1 MIVPVGQTG
10 QMDQTYRLERA
21 CQDGERIVE
30 LCAAN
35 MDAPV
40 PSCPDWDGAG
50 LLSHV
55 TRVWHMLAIICEEGR
70 DNFPGRDDFPPRPA
84 EGDEVAGATEAL
96 DRVIAAMSALEPGA
110 PMWSW
115 GTTQSSD
122 YFFRRLHLENL
133 VHRVDAEQMAG
144 LESEVDS
151 DEGMDGVSER
161 FEEFVHRKPERPS
174 GSFHLHRTDGPGEW
188 TAKVEDDE
196 LIVTQE
202 HAKGDAAAK
211 GSGAELLL
219 AMWGRTSVDTLE
231 TFGEASLVEEWF
243 ALCR

>member
-10 QMDQTYRLERA
+10 QMDQTHRLDRA
-21 CQDGERIVE
+21 RQDGERIVE
-30 LCAAN
+30 LCAEHMSA
-35 MDAPV
+35 AV

-55 TRVWHMLAIICEEGR
+55 TRVWHMLSIICEEGR
-70 DNFPGRDDFPPRPA
+70 DTFPGREDFPARPA
-84 EGDEVAGATEAL
+84 EGDEVAGAREAL
-96 DRVIAAMSALEPGA
+96 DRVIAAMGALEPA
-110 PMWSW
+110 ATMWSW

-144 LESEVDS
+144 LDSEIDS

-161 FEEFVHRKPERPS
+161 FEEFLHRKPERPS
-174 GSFHLHRTDGPGEW
+174 GSFHLHRTDGEGEW
-188 TAKVEDDE
+188 TATVDDDR
-196 LIVTQE
+196 IVVTQE
-202 HAKGDAAAK
+202 HAKGDAAAR
-211 GSGAELLL
+211 GTGAELLL
-219 AMWGRTSVDTLE
+219 AMWGRTPVDTLE
-231 TFGEASLVEEWF
+231 IFGETSLVEEWF

>member
-1 MIVPVGQTG
+1 MIVAVSQTG
-10 QMDQTYRLERA
+10 QMDQTHRLERA
-21 CQDGERIVE
+21 RQDGERIVE
-30 LCAAN
+30 LCAAH
-35 MDAPV
+35 MDAAV

-55 TRVWHMLAIICEEGR
+55 TRVWHMLAIIGEDGR
-70 DNFPGRDDFPPRPA
+70 DSFPGRDDFPPRPA
-84 EGDEVAGATEAL
+84 AGDEVAGATEAL
-96 DRVIAAMSALEPGA
+96 DRVITAMRALEPGA
-110 PMWSW
+110 AMWSW
-115 GTTQSSD
+115 GTTQTSD

-161 FEEFVHRKPERPS
+161 FEEFVHRKAERPS

-188 TAKVEDDE
+188 TAKVEGDE
-196 LIVTQE
+196 LVVTQE

-219 AMWGRTSVDTLE
+219 AMWGRASVDTLE
-231 TFGEASLVEEWF
+231 TFGEVSLVEEWF